1 MKISNEDIKEIE
13 ELSFQVLD
21 LIKITRDSCGYN
33 EYFTQEAMLDKAIEI
48 QELLQEKL
56 FSF

>member
-1 MKISNEDIKEIE
+1 MKILNEEIKEIE

-33 EYFTQEAMLDKAIEI
+33 EYFTQEAMLNRAIEI

-56 FSF
+56 FKY

>member
-1 MKISNEDIKEIE
+1 MKILNEEIKEIE

-33 EYFTQEAMLDKAIEI
+33 EYFTQEAMLNRAIEI

-56 FSF
+56 FNY

>member
-1 MKISNEDIKEIE
+1 MKILNEEIKEIE

-33 EYFTQEAMLDKAIEI
+33 EYFTQEVMLNRAIEM

-56 FSF
+56 FNY

>member
-1 MKISNEDIKEIE
+1 MNNKIF
-13 ELSFQVLD
+13 ELEKLTHQVLD

-33 EYFTQEAMLDKAIEI
+33 EYFTQEEMLNRAIEL

>member
-1 MKISNEDIKEIE
+1 MKISNEEIKEIE
-13 ELSFQVLD
+13 KLSFQVLD

-33 EYFTQEAMLDKAIEI
+33 EYFTQEVMLDKAIEI

-56 FSF
+56 FNY

>member
-1 MKISNEDIKEIE
+1 MVVSNNEIRILE
-13 ELSFQVLD
+13 ELSRQVLD

-33 EYFTQEAMLDKAIEI
+33 EYFTQEEMLNRAIEL

>member
-33 EYFTQEAMLDKAIEI
+33 EYFTQEVMLDKAIEI

-56 FSF
+56 FNY

>member
-1 MKISNEDIKEIE
+1 MINDIKEIE

-33 EYFTQEAMLDKAIEI
+33 EYFTQEVILDRAIEL

-56 FSF
+56 FNY